1 MPNNKKL
8 VIGNWKMNPT
18 SIKDGEKM
26 FSNISKNLKNIKKT
40 EVVIAPPYVFIEK
53 LSKIKTSK
61 VKLGAQNVFE
71 ENGANGTGAYTGEV
85 SAVMLENLK
94 VKYVIVGHSERRANG
109 ETNTE
114 INKKIKSSL
123 SAGMTPVL
131 CVGENVRDE
140 SHEYLNIISNQI
152 TECLFGLSKND
163 ITDVVVAYEP
173 VWAIGKGAVREATGS
188 EFLEVSIYIKKVL
201 SDKFKNSNVKI
212 LYGGSVH
219 PQNSLEFLTE
229 GKADG
234 FLVGRDSL
242 DVKKFIEI
250 INICEI

>member
-1 MPNNKKL
+1 MLNNKKL
-8 VIGNWKMNPT
+8 VVGNWKMNPA
-18 SIKDGEKM
+18 SFKDAEKL
-26 FSNISKNLKNIKKT
+26 FSNIAKNLKNIKKT

-53 LSKIKTSK
+53 LSKIKTGK
-61 VKLGAQNVFE
+61 VKLGAQNAFYE
-71 ENGANGTGAYTGEV
+71 KSGAFTGEV
-85 SAVMLENLK
+85 SFKMLENMK
-94 VKYVIVGHSERRANG
+94 VKYAILGHSERRELG

-114 INKKIKSSL
+114 INKKIKSVL

-131 CVGENVRDE
+131 CVGEKDRDE
-140 SHEYLNIISNQI
+140 NHEYLNVISNQI
-152 TECLFGLSKND
+152 TECLFGLSKNN
-163 ITDVVVAYEP
+163 ITDVVIAYEP

-201 SDKFKNSNVKI
+201 SDKFKNSNVTM

-219 PQNSLEFLTE
+219 PENSKEFLME

-242 DVKKFIEI
+242 DPKKFLEI
-250 INICEI
+250 INITEKI